1 MDAQEIGRR
10 LVTAHTAYVARSG
23 RQPFLRMAPHL
34 RVDTDGK
41 VHAWISVDQGAYLR
55 GTCDTFEGAL
65 NKLDAAIS
73 AMPSED
79 ERLRNEACAAIAT
92 AIERCRAANIEADFV
107 NPLEVMMK
115 RLSENALELAR

>member
-1 MDAQEIGRR
+1 MHAQEIGRR
-10 LVTAHTAYVARSG
+10 LVAAHTAYIARSG
-23 RQPFLRMAPHL
+23 RQPFLRMAPVLVVH
-34 RVDTDGK
+34 TDGK
-41 VHAWISVDQGAYLR
+41 VDVWIDVDEGTRLR
-55 GTCDTFEGAL
+55 GTCGTFEGAL
-65 NKLDAAIS
+65 DKLDAAIA
-73 AMPSED
+73 AMPSEG